1 MESIQ
6 EKLKDLSCQVVLV
19 SFGHQSGAVQWLE
32 DTKARFPLYLDQKRA
47 IYNLLGLPRSISKAF
62 GMQAMSYY
70 GGALARG
77 DEIPKFFADD
87 DAQQLGGDFMLKK
100 VDDDDGLRFTSL
112 YRSQTSSDRPS
123 VQSLLEVISDQSI
136 CTEIEH

>member
-1 MESIQ
+1 
-6 EKLKDLSCQVVLV
+6 V
-19 SFGHQSGAVQWLE
+19 SFGHLAGAVQWLE
-32 DTKARFPLYLDQKRA
+32 DTKSTFPLYLDQKRA

-70 GGALARG
+70 GAALARE
-77 DEIPKFFADD
+77 DDIPKFFADD

-100 VDDDDGLRFTSL
+100 VDDDLRFTLL

-123 VQSLLEVISDQSI
+123 VQSLLEVISDQ
-136 CTEIEH
+136 TDTKH

>member
-1 MESIQ
+1 
-6 EKLKDLSCQVVLV
+6 V
-19 SFGHQSGAVQWLE
+19 SFGHQSGAVQWLK
-32 DTKARFPLYLDQKRA
+32 DTKATFPLYLDQKRA

-70 GGALARG
+70 GAALARG

-87 DAQQLGGDFMLKK
+87 DAQQLGGNFMLKK
-100 VDDDDGLRFTSL
+100 VNDDDLRFTLL

-136 CTEIEH
+136 CTETEH